1 MAEERPPSFRKS
13 SKLRSPQ
20 PEKQDCMSP
29 PRVGKEETRM
39 KSTSTTPQEPS
50 SQLLTA
56 VRDRRNFRMRYFGSV
71 SQTASQLSLL
81 SVSENERCSPIEEVH
96 PSYVLSG
103 IPTPST
109 LLPFQS
115 SLPTI
120 TYTMLSSSVKISTE
134 YLGKLPAKLR
144 RHSKIPQPIE
154 IPPEKPPLIR
164 RSVLVPLDHSYS
176 LSHLKK
182 PKPKPNLLHAIKG
195 DSGANRCSEATIHS
209 ELVKQHHT
217 MASTYHLVRMHLG
230 AKMTGKELDETKEEY
245 FNIKQLT
252 KEAESPSPEVCCQ
265 LSCHATYSC
274 IVTLVLL
281 SVSYIVFSYMCIIS
295 IQKINLECLPILYHG
310 GYNLK
315 FMKMMKV
322 NQSVLPNKPAEI
334 FAILQGN

>member
-13 SKLRSPQ
+13 FKLKSPQ
-20 PEKQDCMSP
+20 PEKQHCISP

-39 KSTSTTPQEPS
+39 KSTSTRPQEPS

-56 VRDRRNFRMRYFGSV
+56 VSDRRNFRTRYFGSV

-81 SVSENERCSPIEEVH
+81 SVSENERSSPIEEVH
-96 PSYVLSG
+96 PHVLS

-120 TYTMLSSSVKISTE
+120 TYTMSSSSVKISTE

-144 RHSKIPQPIE
+144 RHSIIPRPIE

-164 RSVLVPLDHSYS
+164 RSVLVPLDHSSS

-195 DSGANRCSEATIHS
+195 DSGANIYSEGTIHS

-217 MASTYHLVRMHLG
+217 IASIYHLVC
-230 AKMTGKELDETKEEY
+230 T
-245 FNIKQLT
+245 
-252 KEAESPSPEVCCQ
+252 
-265 LSCHATYSC
+265 
-274 IVTLVLL
+274 
-281 SVSYIVFSYMCIIS
+281 
-295 IQKINLECLPILYHG
+295 
-310 GYNLK
+310 
-315 FMKMMKV
+315 
-322 NQSVLPNKPAEI
+322 
-334 FAILQGN
+334 